1 MLGLKYEMQKV
12 WVDLNTHTH
21 TQHTYTPVTAG
32 VKWSINSCNYQVSSP
47 SAPCRQWH
55 ASEGKIARAC
65 LRVTECHVVKWLVR
79 KRVCQRFRVALRLT
93 VQACAC
99 VCVCVCV
106 CLCLCLCGRFLN
118 GRLHPLEVAYL
129 IKTILFFNINSCKF
143 GHYF

>member
-1 MLGLKYEMQKV
+1 MEVLFLKIRCWDWNMRCKRYGLISTH
-12 WVDLNTHTH
+12 THTH

-32 VKWSINSCNYQVSSP
+32 VKWSISSCNYQVSSP

-79 KRVCQRFRVALRLT
+79 KWVCQRFRVALRLT

-99 VCVCVCV
+99 VCVCVSV
-106 CLCLCLCGRFLN
+106 SVWPFLKRKAASS
-118 GRLHPLEVAYL
+118 GGCIPHKDDL
-129 IKTILFFNINSCKF
+129 IFL
-143 GHYF
+143 Y